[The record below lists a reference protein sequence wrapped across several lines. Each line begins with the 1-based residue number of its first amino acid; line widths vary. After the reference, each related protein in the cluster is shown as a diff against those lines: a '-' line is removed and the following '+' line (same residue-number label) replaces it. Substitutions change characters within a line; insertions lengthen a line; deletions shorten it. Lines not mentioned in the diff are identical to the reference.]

1 MAEKK
6 IKLDYS
12 GSKGWL
18 IFWVIVFFPVALV
31 LLVTGAR
38 FDLEGHTYFIRYEGS
53 KNWLCFW
60 TIAFFPIVF
69 MLLLLNGVTLIVDN
83 NSLSTGSH
91 RLEA

>member
-18 IFWVIVFFPVALV
+18 IFWVVVFFPVALV
-31 LLVTGAR
+31 LLLTGGS
-38 FDLEGHTYFIRYEGS
+38 FENEGHKYFIRYEGS

-60 TIAFFPIVF
+60 AVVFFPIVF
-69 MLLLLNGVTLIVDN
+69 LLLLLNGVALIDDDN
-83 NSLSTGSH
+83 LSTGSH